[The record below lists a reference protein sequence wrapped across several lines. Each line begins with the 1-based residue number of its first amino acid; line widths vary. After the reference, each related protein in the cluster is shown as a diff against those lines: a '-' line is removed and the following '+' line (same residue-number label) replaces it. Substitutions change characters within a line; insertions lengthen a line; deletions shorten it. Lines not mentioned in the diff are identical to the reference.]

1 MRNEWIP
8 IDPRVWQT
16 GMDCIVNVG
25 LGNGTAQE
33 RMQFLGVIASKQEEI
48 LQRLGLANPIVD
60 MTQYRNTMAKMVELA
75 GFKDA
80 SAFFKE
86 VPEMTAQQ
94 AAASQQQ
101 KKTIQD
107 RLIEVQIKEIEA
119 NMQKANARL
128 QLDNEEMKRKDDLD
142 RDKLDAE
149 IMLKAAEIEAK
160 YGTQVETTVIRALVE
175 RDREQ
180 MKTQQR
186 LISDMARVRQ

>member
-1 MRNEWIP
+1 
-8 IDPRVWQT
+8 
-16 GMDCIVNVG
+16 MDCVVNVG

-33 RMQFLGVIASKQEEI
+33 RMQYLGQIASKQEQI
-48 LQRLGLANPIVD
+48 LQTLGASNPLVE

-80 SAFFKE
+80 SMFFKE
-86 VPEMTAQQ
+86 VPEMTPEQRQ
-94 AAASQQQ
+94 AMQQ
-101 KKTIQD
+101 KKPDVSEQLIQ
-107 RLIEVQIKEIEA
+107 VQIQEIKA
-119 NMQKANARL
+119 NMMKANAKI
-128 QLDNEEMKRKDDLD
+128 QLETEEMKRRDDLD

-180 MKTQQR
+180 MKAQTK
-186 LISDMARVRQ
+186 LVSDMARVRQ